1 MAKQKSRFP
10 SYGLVRGPSHERGGV
25 AGMVAGEQPVE
36 LEGGEW
42 IIPKEAVP
50 DYLPVLKQITNE
62 GRAMQQMQ
70 NGNSAMDALIASATM
85 EAGISEAKSPM
96 FQEGGAVSDNT
107 RVAMNEFMP
116 DISYDLPTFDGKT
129 KERQYSM
136 SNMPMSDEE
145 MMDIAMG
152 MATPGSAMGSLAKK
166 ASKIATQRD
175 LLGKFYKDPISGLS
189 KKGMLKLVKEA
200 VPDNTIGVYGE
211 PLSYFKNLKTDELAD
226 VLRSA
231 YGLARNPNVVKE
243 KAGVGTAAYL
253 TNMGREGVDFALRD
267 IKDLKIKEQGGM
279 VDEYEGGGQLH
290 SRRMYNQK
298 DKKKYGYE
306 MGGMMPEYQDGGE
319 VSWDDFTTPEEY
331 NTHFVQSKVY
341 DKMSQR
347 NGKTNDYA
355 DSLIKNIALSEAGD
369 PKQYTMDRMM
379 EQSTSGNGA
388 KQFGVI
394 EDSEFKDFESGLQMG
409 SELTATPR
417 FKVEKEYAKEGDLEK
432 RTGSS
437 REQVSLGGLPG
448 LSYLANLASKSGV
461 SPESLVGKLF
471 NAPLPLTLEKDIPS
485 GKKAYKLGYSPQYQ
499 DGGMIK
505 QYQQGGQ
512 MQPRKQQEIR
522 NPQMYGPPDSL
533 MGPDTTMGNL
543 DDLLNY
549 YMESDRRN
557 KLNALTGDTI
567 DPQLDS
573 LRLLQR
579 MQKSKMPTYGRK
591 NMQQGGQVLGKGQ
604 PLERRPS
611 PSEQL
616 AAMQAMEARPQDSL
630 MSSMGEDKRVR
641 PADKYIIKDG
651 TMSKREMEV
660 PKLSS
665 AYLQSFGMETPLSK
679 RQNDLLRHRALS
691 PETLGIN
698 PQVQSLLGKA
708 LVQRLSNEPI

>member
-85 EAGISEAKSPM
+85 ETGLAQPKSPM
-96 FQEGGAVSDNT
+96 YQEGGQMPKLDIRRGPQSRSEQEALMDRMWDNVYKMQAELVDEKLLDEVWENARKKDKESSGVFDAPRYVHEPGTTGVSMMGDYVDSYSYLT
-107 RVAMNEFMP
+107 DPP
-116 DISYDLPTFDGKT
+116 DAA
-129 KERQYSM
+129 
-136 SNMPMSDEE
+136 SNQQVGLGE
-145 MMDIAMG
+145 MLRHYTTG
-152 MATPGSAMGSLAKK
+152 
-166 ASKIATQRD
+166 
-175 LLGKFYKDPISGLS
+175 
-189 KKGMLKLVKEA
+189 
-200 VPDNTIGVYGE
+200 YGN
-211 PLSYFKNLKTDELAD
+211 PLSRAFKNLVSQK
-226 VLRSA
+226 
-231 YGLARNPNVVKE
+231 
-243 KAGVGTAAYL
+243 
-253 TNMGREGVDFALRD
+253 
-267 IKDLKIKEQGGM
+267 QGGM
-279 VDEYEGGGQLH
+279 I
-290 SRRMYNQK
+290 N
-298 DKKKYGYE
+298 
-306 MGGMMPEYQDGGE
+306 
-319 VSWDDFTTPEEY
+319 
-331 NTHFVQSKVY
+331 
-341 DKMSQR
+341 
-347 NGKTNDYA
+347 
-355 DSLIKNIALSEAGD
+355 
-369 PKQYTMDRMM
+369 
-379 EQSTSGNGA
+379 
-388 KQFGVI
+388 
-394 EDSEFKDFESGLQMG
+394 
-409 SELTATPR
+409 
-417 FKVEKEYAKEGDLEK
+417 
-432 RTGSS
+432 
-437 REQVSLGGLPG
+437 
-448 LSYLANLASKSGV
+448 
-461 SPESLVGKLF
+461 
-471 NAPLPLTLEKDIPS
+471 
-485 GKKAYKLGYSPQYQ
+485 
-499 DGGMIK
+499 

-522 NPQMYGPPDSL
+522 NPHMYGSASGSPAFLPSSSPDTTSESLQQILDQTLINPETYGPPDSL
-533 MGPDTTMGNL
+533 MGPDTTSGGLNE
-543 DDLLNY
+543 LLEY
-549 YMESDRRN
+549 YKESERRN
-557 KLNALTGDTI
+557 QLNALTGDTL